1 VGTKHKNQ
9 KSISKKKSIF
19 EEMDDLE
26 VADEEEADNKKLIN
40 QVSRYKIQD
49 KPDFTRKH
57 IEPLPEL
64 IVMLHEL

>member
-1 VGTKHKNQ
+1 
-9 KSISKKKSIF
+9 
-19 EEMDDLE
+19 MDDLE